1 MKKINIILIA
11 VLLGLQSCN
20 PDKNKMYSESEKI
33 YKESI
38 KVHDEVMPLM
48 GKIMDL
54 QQALKNK
61 KEEITDEAKIDQI
74 NITLQNLENAHNA
87 MMYWMRN
94 LTPIPA
100 EPKDDPDLS
109 NLPSQEEMLRIQE
122 RSLEEIKEVKKAIL
136 ESIDKAE
143 TLISSF

>member
-11 VLLGLQSCN
+11 VLVGLLSCN
-20 PDKNKMYSESEKI
+20 QDKNKIYSESEKI

-54 QQALKNK
+54 QQILKNK

-74 NITLQNLENAHNA
+74 NITLQNLENAHNT

-94 LTPIPA
+94 LTPIPE
-100 EPKDDPDLS
+100 EPKDDSDLS
-109 NLPSQEEMLRIQE
+109 NLPSQEEMLKIQE
-122 RSLEEIKEVKKAIL
+122 RSLEEIKKVKKAIL